1 MQLSSKKR
9 RAKVETKAAGRKSTN
24 IFKIVHN
31 QARPAENHV
40 VKKKGHEVRI
50 GAHLRHARLAKNYS
64 LRQLAEAVGCSESF
78 VSKIENNKVRPSI
91 AMLHSMCSELD
102 INIGTLFSEP
112 QDGTGDVQVLRQG
125 KRRVIRVDPEW
136 QGKDITLEQVI
147 PQRAAALLQ
156 ANILEVAPGGYSDG
170 LIEHSGEEFS
180 YMLSGQLELIIGKE
194 MYHLRAGDG
203 VFFRSP
209 LAHGYRNNSDEI
221 ARVLWVN
228 TPPSF

>member
-1 MQLSSKKR
+1 MQVGSKKK
-9 RAKVETKAAGRKSTN
+9 RAKVEAGARGRKSSN
-24 IFKIVHN
+24 ILRIVHN
-31 QARPAENHV
+31 QGRAADDHS
-40 VKKKGHEVRI
+40 VKKKEHEVRI
-50 GAHLRHARLAKNYS
+50 GAHLRHARLAMNYS

-91 AMLHSMCSELD
+91 AMLHSMCSELG
-102 INIGTLFSEP
+102 INVGTLFAEP
-112 QDGTGDVQVLRQG
+112 EDGTGDVQVLRQG
-125 KRRVIRVDPEW
+125 KRRVIHVDPEW

-180 YMLSGQLELIIGKE
+180 YMLAGKLELIIGKE
-194 MYHLRAGDG
+194 TYHLRTGDS

-209 LAHGYRNNSDEI
+209 LAHGYRNDGDEI